1 MQPSEVAGWIPVANW
16 NNAASKS
23 GSASSL
29 VQSDGTVTGASI
41 SWSSN
46 NTWSSPITEVAGDSR
61 MMKGYLD
68 CPSGKTTTITVSG
81 VPSSYVGAR
90 YNVYV
95 YTDGDNGATTKTA
108 QYTLAGTT
116 LGNVDSPGVN
126 FSGQYFQNN
135 NGGSNYVLFQNLN
148 TASFVLSATP
158 LSSDGTG
165 GRAPV
170 NGISIIPMANDVT
183 ASASISA
190 SGIVYNRITHVGG
203 ETITVTNTSAATL
216 AGPLQLMLIIS
227 NSAVTAN
234 NASGVRNGIPY
245 WTSIGSLAP
254 GASATLTVKFNYGIG
269 VNFTTT
275 PTLYLGGF

>member
-1 MQPSEVAGWIPVANW
+1 
-16 NNAASKS
+16 
-23 GSASSL
+23 
-29 VQSDGTVTGASI
+29 
-41 SWSSN
+41 
-46 NTWSSPITEVAGDSR
+46 